1 MEMTYQEYLAV
12 TQRPNA
18 ATEQFVEYVNRE
30 KRITAVLADH
40 VHFSFESALR
50 TAVFVSVVWF
60 SFLTAALQAENCIST
75 AFLRFPLI

>member
-30 KRITAVLADH
+30 KRIKAVLADH
-40 VHFSFESALR
+40 VHFSFESALPGGIMQYVTGR
-50 TAVFVSVVWF
+50 GHLGVAREFT
-60 SFLTAALQAENCIST
+60 LL
-75 AFLRFPLI
+75 